1 MMEMSRQMVLFP
13 LIAGFET
20 KDYRRRRSRKKI
32 VIGSVVISHLKWKQ
46 CVISVLASRT
56 TSLSCGTI

>member
-20 KDYRRRRSRKKI
+20 KDYQRRRSRKKNRDRLSS
-32 VIGSVVISHLKWKQ
+32 VTSNGS
-46 CVISVLASRT
+46 SV
-56 TSLSCGTI
+56 

>member
-20 KDYRRRRSRKKI
+20 KDYQRRRSRKKKNRDRLSS
-32 VIGSVVISHLKWKQ
+32 VTSNGS
-46 CVISVLASRT
+46 SV
-56 TSLSCGTI
+56 

>member
-32 VIGSVVISHLKWKQ
+32 VIGCHQSPQMEAV
-46 CVISVLASRT
+46 CN
-56 TSLSCGTI
+56 